1 METDAD
7 RTSTSRPFVV
17 GSASQQGMRP
27 HQEDA
32 HVEVSN
38 PLFSLVALFDGHG
51 GPVAAKYCAKNL
63 ASALEQ
69 HMDIA
74 NDPKVQSG
82 WIVSNVF

>member
-1 METDAD
+1 
-7 RTSTSRPFVV
+7 
-17 GSASQQGMRP
+17 
-27 HQEDA
+27 
-32 HVEVSN
+32 
-38 PLFSLVALFDGHG
+38 LFDGHG

-82 WIVSNVF
+82 